1 MTLPVLDENDL
12 KCFKEHGFLI
22 KRGLL
27 SSKQVENLTESVTN
41 ALNWPE
47 TPGKWM
53 MYGNTCPDGDSESS
67 PCTLF
72 PFSCRYFEKSS
83 TDGKRILNRLENFVE
98 NDKSASHPYWTSSS
112 H

>member
-1 MTLPVLDENDL
+1 MIRASDFNQMAFQVLDENDL
-12 KCFKEHGFLI
+12 KCFKEHGYLI

-27 SSKQVENLTESVTN
+27 SSKQVENITESVTN

-53 MYGNTCPDGDSESS
+53 MYGDTYPDGDSESS

-72 PFSCRYFEKSS
+72 PFPAGILRKVLLMEKES
-83 TDGKRILNRLENFVE
+83 
-98 NDKSASHPYWTSSS
+98 
-112 H
+112 